1 MADLR
6 ARTLKTLFDDIRREF
21 LLAQNEQL
29 SEELLADLNS
39 DLGYLEVQD
48 VLNYIVGVRIFDK
61 YTRVSGYC

>member
-61 YTRVSGYC
+61 YTRVSGNC

>member
-6 ARTLKTLFDDIRREF
+6 ARTLKTLFDDVRREF

-29 SEELLADLNS
+29 SEELLANLYA

-48 VLNYIVGVRIFDK
+48 VLNHIVGVRIFDK

>member
-1 MADLR
+1 MADLG

-29 SEELLADLNS
+29 SKELLADLNTN
-39 DLGYLEVQD
+39 LGYLEVQD

-61 YTRVSGYC
+61 YARVSGYC